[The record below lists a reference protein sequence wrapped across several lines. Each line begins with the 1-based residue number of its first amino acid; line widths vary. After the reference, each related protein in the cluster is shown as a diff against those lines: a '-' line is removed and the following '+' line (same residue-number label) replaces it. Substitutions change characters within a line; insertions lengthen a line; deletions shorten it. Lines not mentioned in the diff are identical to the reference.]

1 MDRRIP
7 DDDTKGRT
15 LKASLI
21 EAIID
26 IAYQDRP
33 LLSRR
38 MVEFLVR
45 HVCGLVV
52 RAPRSRARPRPNAR
66 ARSSRMPSGSRA
78 TAARSHSSRKAR
90 RHCPAMS
97 EARYLF
103 GSRERILATAGD
115 SCRCDLDGDRTFLAG
130 FCNANFA
137 ARRRRDCAD
146 SITAFWTS
154 LTFCQRRRWPSLIAR
169 RPPALNVGMIGPP
182 YAVDA
187 DPGSLRRI
195 WRRIWGLLV
204 TLTAVVLAFAVLHIW
219 PLRPAAAMESPSSFR

>member
-1 MDRRIP
+1 MTWVRNSWGSPTAQRFGFV
-7 DDDTKGRT
+7 DT
-15 LKASLI
+15 
-21 EAIID
+21 
-26 IAYQDRP
+26 
-33 LLSRR
+33 
-38 MVEFLVR
+38 
-45 HVCGLVV
+45 
-52 RAPRSRARPRPNAR
+52 
-66 ARSSRMPSGSRA
+66 SRMPRGSRA

-90 RHCPAMS
+90 RHCPAIS
-97 EARYLF
+97 EARYFF
-103 GSRERILATAGD
+103 GSREGIAATVGD
-115 SCRCDLDGDRTFLAG
+115 SGRCDLDGDRPFLAG

-154 LTFCQRRRWPSLIAR
+154 LTFCHRRRWPSLIAR

-204 TLTAVVLAFAVLHIW
+204 TLWGRDRTEVASLRLPDDIDLAGD
-219 PLRPAAAMESPSSFR
+219 RPPGRRPW